1 MLVGEHGRVIP
12 IRRFREI
19 AFTIIGIALF
29 SSLALAVLGLLHVQQ
44 GRTVGDLQN
53 QLEQLQQQASDL
65 KNERDVLKAKLV
77 IGSIQS
83 NSIGSGIKEDGQSD
97 SGLQESST
105 KAQEPVVV
113 KAAEVE
119 SKTLNKPIRW
129 QADIR
134 QFDTRFNPGDNS
146 LKAQFVI
153 HNVSQPKDTLTG
165 RTVLIL
171 KAGDDPLNWRTTPNV
186 SLKEGKP
193 SGLEGR
199 PFEVKNYR
207 TMDFA
212 SVPQKASHAFKK
224 ATVYVFL
231 ENGELLLAR
240 DFDIQVT
247 TEPPALKEQSG
258 STKPRTFESI
268 VPKIEPNETKTPSDS
283 LHAEDKI
290 PEEEGAHDQEAP
302 QQGTAPSL

>member
-1 MLVGEHGRVIP
+1 
-12 IRRFREI
+12 
-19 AFTIIGIALF
+19 
-29 SSLALAVLGLLHVQQ
+29 
-44 GRTVGDLQN
+44 
-53 QLEQLQQQASDL
+53 
-65 KNERDVLKAKLV
+65 V

-83 NSIGSGIKEDGQSD
+83 NPIGSAIKQDSQTD
-97 SGLQESST
+97 SGLQEPST
-105 KAQEPVVV
+105 QAQEPSTQAQEPSTQAQEPSTQAQEPVVA
-113 KAAEVE
+113 KAAVE
-119 SKTLNKPIRW
+119 KSKSLGKPIRW

-153 HNVSQPKDTLTG
+153 HNMSQPKDTLTG

-171 KAGDDPLNWRTTPNV
+171 KAGDDPLNWRATPNV

-207 TMDFA
+207 TLDFA
-212 SVPQKASHAFKK
+212 GVPQKASNTFKK

-231 ENGELLLAR
+231 ENGELLLAQ

-247 TEPPALKEQSG
+247 PEPPAPKEQSG
-258 STKPRTFESI
+258 STQPRSSQSI
-268 VPKIEPNETKTPSDS
+268 VPKIEPDEAKAPADS
-283 LHAEDKI
+283 PREEDK
-290 PEEEGAHDQEAP
+290 ELEEGDADARA
-302 QQGTAPSL
+302 APSL